1 MPYIGLGIHTLIALF
16 FAIHAVRSGRHYY
29 WLMILFSFPL
39 IGSAVYFIMEYLPEM
54 RYSRGG
60 RKVLKVVGNV
70 VAPGRAVRDAELEFE
85 RSPTVANRGLLARAL
100 TDDGRH
106 AEAAAHFE
114 ACATGP
120 YVDDAHFVRG
130 LANAKLMQGSMDDA
144 RTAFERLFLISNN
157 GRTPDDDL
165 GYAYVLSE
173 RDAPEADAAFTHAI
187 TTSRGPIAR
196 CRYAQY
202 LQSKGRRAEA
212 RTLYEEVAREGK
224 LAPRHTQDIHK
235 AWYRLAADALKVM
248 ERAEQ
253 R

>member
-1 MPYIGLGIHTLIALF
+1 
-16 FAIHAVRSGRHYY
+16 
-29 WLMILFSFPL
+29 
-39 IGSAVYFIMEYLPEM
+39 
-54 RYSRGG
+54 
-60 RKVLKVVGNV
+60 
-70 VAPGRAVRDAELEFE
+70 
-85 RSPTVANRGLLARAL
+85 L

>member
-16 FAIHAVRSGRHYY
+16 FAIHAIRTGRHFY

-39 IGSAVYFIMEYLPEM
+39 IGSVVYFVMEYFPEM
-54 RYSRGG
+54 RYSRSG
-60 RKVLKVVGNV
+60 RKVLKAVGNV
-70 VAPGRAVRDAELEFE
+70 VDPGRTVREAELEFE
-85 RSPTVANRGLLARAL
+85 RSPTVANRALLARAL
-100 TDDGRH
+100 SEDGRY
-106 AEAAAHFE
+106 ADAAAHFE

-130 LANAKLMQGSMDDA
+130 LANAKMLQASFDDS
-144 RTAFERLFLISNN
+144 RRAFERLFAIKHN

-173 RDAPEADAAFTHAI
+173 RDAPEADAAFAHAI
-187 TTSRGPIAR
+187 SASRDPVAR

-202 LQSKGRRAEA
+202 VQRKGRPHEAKALYAE
-212 RTLYEEVAREGK
+212 VVREGK

-235 AWYRLAADALKVM
+235 AWYRLAADALKDM
-248 ERAEQ
+248 ERSAQ
-253 R
+253 Q